1 MNNPICPICQH
12 VLTTSTAWRESYT
25 VVIAL
30 TCECGYETVTRVPN
44 SRFPVLTIPE
54 MVEAM
59 SDCLDEIDKDMKI
72 ISDTWRW

>member
-1 MNNPICPICQH
+1 MLNPTCPLCQSP
-12 VLTTSTAWRESYT
+12 LTTSAAWRESYT
-25 VVIAL
+25 VMIL
-30 TCECGYETVTRVPN
+30 LRCECGYETVVRVPN